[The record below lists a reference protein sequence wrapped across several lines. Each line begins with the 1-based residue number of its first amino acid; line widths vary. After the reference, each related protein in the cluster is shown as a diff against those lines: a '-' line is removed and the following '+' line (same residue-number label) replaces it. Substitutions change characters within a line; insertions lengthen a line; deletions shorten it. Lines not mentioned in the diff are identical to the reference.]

1 MTQHHAGL
9 PNRNR
14 WLRGLRGL
22 RRAAS
27 LLVGSMPLLLVA
39 LLAYAATTVPTD
51 VQLPGTQSLGLPTT
65 ITSASNCGCHDFAP
79 VGLVEESPV
88 KGWMGGMMA
97 NAGRDPLFWSTVAI
111 AEQDFL
117 PGQGGVGDLCIRC
130 HSVKGWI
137 EGRSTPTNG
146 SGLSAST
153 DTEGI
158 MCDFCH
164 MAVNPDQDASM
175 PPVHDR
181 NAAYSEAQVTPFVA
195 YDETTG
201 EGYYGGAEYVLNG
214 AGDRIGPF
222 DATAAKHRWIQSS
235 FFRDGRMCGTC
246 HDVSNPAV
254 GDLAPNHGS
263 MIAFTGAFSG
273 VPNGPV
279 ANKAALNN
287 PPHTYG
293 IVERTFSE
301 WTASTLATLPASA
314 FGTLPADLR
323 VTGGALERAYQA
335 SLHGACS
342 VTTTILCSENAD
354 CPAGQT
360 CDGTST
366 DYQDGATRYYTCQT
380 CHMRAAYG
388 QAANQGDFRTDLPM
402 HDQSGGSHWIPDAV
416 QWQDAHGTLR
426 FGTGITAAQATA
438 LDEGKQR
445 SAAHLASAASVQ
457 ATQPVGSPNLNVKVT
472 NLTGHKLIS
481 GYPEGRRMWLHL
493 TWYDGPAGTGNLIAQ
508 NGAYGPIGV
517 TVQDLAGAS
526 FNVQSILDPA
536 STTVYEAMPAMTQDW
551 AAALVSLGYDPAM
564 VLTWD
569 RVTGQPAHTLGE
581 LATSPPGTMFHTFH
595 FVLNNA
601 VEHDNRIPPYGMSY
615 ATARIRNAL
624 PVPETL
630 FGDPSTGGNG
640 GVYNYWDEVP
650 FNVPQGAQSARVRL
664 LYQSTSWEYIQF
676 LWKTNQGSDMPDQP
690 PLGDPFLGREG
701 VNMLDAWLN
710 TGMAAPFEM
719 AATTVAV
726 TPLAAPGPGNA
737 SGPEQVPMQVTG
749 YNPATGAIS
758 LSWAP
763 ACDAAGHT
771 VHYGSLADIATYGW
785 AAADCAIGAGGSGS
799 FIPAP
804 AVGDGIFWVIVGNN
818 ATWEGSYGVS
828 SAGIERPP
836 DTVNAGACFRPQ
848 SLAPVCE

>member
-1 MTQHHAGL
+1 MTRHHSGQVTDH
-9 PNRNR
+9 
-14 WLRGLRGL
+14 RGMHRLG
-22 RRAAS
+22 RAVS
-27 LLVGSMPLLLVA
+27 LAIRVVPLFMVA

-51 VQLPGTQSLGLPTT
+51 IMLPGTQSLGMPST
-65 ITSASNCGCHDFAP
+65 ITSADNCGCHDFTP
-79 VGLVEESPV
+79 VGQVDESPLR
-88 KGWMGGMMA
+88 GWMGGMMA

-146 SGLSAST
+146 SGLSATT

-164 MAVNPDQDASM
+164 MVTNPDQDATI

-181 NAAYSEAQVTPFVA
+181 NALYSEAQVAPFFA

-214 AGDRIGPF
+214 GGDRIGPF
-222 DATAAKHRWIQSS
+222 NATAAKHRWIQSS
-235 FFRDGRMCGTC
+235 YFRDGRMCGTC

-263 MIAFTGAFSG
+263 MIPFTGPFSG

-279 ANKAALNN
+279 TAKAALRN
-287 PPHTYG
+287 PPHSYG

-301 WTASTLATLPASA
+301 WTASALDTLPVSA

-323 VTGGALERAYQA
+323 APGGALDRAYQA
-335 SLHGACS
+335 ALQGHCS
-342 VTTTILCSENAD
+342 ATTTTLCNENGD

-360 CDGTST
+360 CVGTST
-366 DYQDGATRYYTCQT
+366 DFQDGATRYYTCQT

-388 QAANQGDFRTDLPM
+388 QAANQGDFRTDLPL
-402 HDQSGGSHWIPDAV
+402 HDLTGGSHWIPDAV

-426 FGTGITAAQATA
+426 FGTGLSAAQATA
-438 LDEGKQR
+438 LGQGKGR
-445 SAAHLASAASVQ
+445 SEATLTSAATVQAVQPAASP
-457 ATQPVGSPNLNVKVT
+457 ALNVRVT

-481 GYPEGRRMWLHL
+481 GYPEGRRMWLQVK
-493 TWYDGPAGTGNLIAQ
+493 WFDGPAGTGSVIAE
-508 NGAYGPIGV
+508 NGAYGPIGAS
-517 TVQDLAGAS
+517 VQDLAGTT

-551 AAALVSLGYDPAM
+551 AALLVSLGYDPAM

-569 RVTGQPAHTLGE
+569 RVTGAPGHTLGE
-581 LATSPPGTMFHTFH
+581 LASSPPGTMFHTFH

-601 VEHDNRIPPYGMSY
+601 VDHDNRIPPYGMSY
-615 ATARIRNAL
+615 ATARTRNAL
-624 PVPETL
+624 PVPATL
-630 FGDPSTGGNG
+630 FGDPSAGGNG
-640 GVYNYWDEVP
+640 GVYNHWDEVP
-650 FNVPQGAQSARVRL
+650 FTIPQGAQSARVRL

-676 LWKTNQGSDMPDQP
+676 LWKANHGSDTPDLP

-701 VNMLDAWLN
+701 ANMLDAWLN

-726 TPLAAPGPGNA
+726 APPAAPAPGNA
-737 SGPEQVPMQVTG
+737 SGPAESPMLVTA
-749 YNPATGAIS
+749 YDPASGAIALTWS
-758 LSWAP
+758 PS
-763 ACDAAGHT
+763 CDASGHT
-771 VHYGSLADIATYGW
+771 VHYGSLANIATYGW
-785 AAADCAIGAGGSGS
+785 AGADCALGATGSGS
-799 FIPAP
+799 FIPSP
-804 AVGDGIFWVIVGNN
+804 AIGESIFWVIVGNN
-818 ATWEGSYGVS
+818 DAWEGSYGVDS
-828 SAGIERPP
+828 SGIERPP
-836 DTVNAGACFRPQ
+836 DATHAGVCFRPQ
-848 SLAPVCE
+848 NLEPVCE